1 MVNFTLSCEPIS
13 CLKMLWQDTRN
24 TTPFMSKQRS
34 QTFIIL
40 ILGALTMIGPFS
52 IDMYLPGFPAIAKD
66 LNTTIAEVQLSLAS
80 FFVGLS
86 LGQLFSGPI
95 TDRFGRKKPLYVGLG
110 LYMVASLAC
119 VFAPNVEMLIALRFV
134 QALGGSVGMVVA
146 RAVVRDLY
154 QPEEMAKIFSL
165 LMLVMGVAPIIA
177 PSLGGLLASSV
188 GWQAIFLTLTI
199 ISASILLG
207 MYLAL
212 PETKKPDPTISLK
225 PIPVLKDYFEIIKN
239 RQFITYVMVGGISG
253 AGMFAYISGSPFV
266 FIQLNHIPE
275 ATFGIIF
282 STNAFGLIMSGQL
295 NRLALRRF
303 STVQIIKF
311 VNVLQLAVG
320 VLLVFYAWTSWGGLP
335 MLIALIFLYMAML
348 GFLYPN
354 AGALAMSPFVR
365 NAGAASALMGSLHFV
380 VSAIS
385 AAIVSVFDN
394 GTALPM
400 CGVMASTSFL
410 VFLLMRFATKSD
422 AVFSTKKLIKEEEK
436 EAVVL

>member
-1 MVNFTLSCEPIS
+1 MSQPKS
-13 CLKMLWQDTRN
+13 
-24 TTPFMSKQRS
+24 TTY
-34 QTFIIL
+34 III

-52 IDMYLPGFPAIAKD
+52 IDMYLPGFPAIAVD
-66 LNTTIAEVQLSLAS
+66 LKTTIAEVQLSLAS
-80 FFVGLS
+80 FFIGLS

-110 LYMVASLAC
+110 LYMLASLAC
-119 VFAPNVEMLIALRFV
+119 VFAPNVETLIALRFV

-188 GWQAIFLTLTI
+188 GWQAIFLTLTF

-282 STNAFGLIMSGQL
+282 SANAFGLIMSGQL

-311 VNVLQLAVG
+311 VNALQLVFG
-320 VLLVFYAWTSWGGLP
+320 ILLVFYAWTSWGGLP

-354 AGALAMSPFVR
+354 AGALAMAPFVR

-385 AAIVSVFDN
+385 AGLVSAFDN

-400 CGVMASTSFL
+400 TGAMAICSLL
-410 VFLLMRFATKSD
+410 VFILLRIKKAPEKKSETISEV
-422 AVFSTKKLIKEEEK
+422 AHEK
-436 EAVVL
+436 EVLVS

>member
-1 MVNFTLSCEPIS
+1 
-13 CLKMLWQDTRN
+13 
-24 TTPFMSKQRS
+24 MSQPRS

-66 LNTTIAEVQLSLAS
+66 LRTTIAEVQLSLAS
-80 FFVGLS
+80 FFVGLA

-110 LYMVASLAC
+110 LYMLASLAC
-119 VFAPNVEMLIALRFV
+119 VFAPNVETLIALRFV
-134 QALGGSVGMVVA
+134 QALGGSVGMVVS

-154 QPEEMAKIFSL
+154 PPEEMAKIFSM

-177 PSLGGLLASSV
+177 PSLGGILVSSV
-188 GWQAIFLTLTI
+188 GWQSIFLSLTLFG
-199 ISASILLG
+199 ALALLG

-212 PETKKPDPTISLK
+212 PETKQPDATISLQ
-225 PIPVLKDYFEIIKN
+225 PVKVLIEYVEIIKN
-239 RQFITYVMVGGISG
+239 RQFLIYTMVSGFSG

-266 FIQLNHIPE
+266 FIELHRVPE

-282 STNAFGLIMSGQL
+282 SANAFGLIMSGQL

-303 STVQIIKF
+303 TTVQIVKF
-311 VNVLQLAVG
+311 VNALQLVFG
-320 VLLVFYAWTSWGGLP
+320 ILLVVYGFTFWGGLP
-335 MLIALIFLYMAML
+335 MLITLIFLYMSML

-354 AGALAMSPFVR
+354 SGALAMAPFSR
-365 NAGAASALMGSLHFV
+365 NAGAASALLGSLQFV
-380 VSAIS
+380 VSAIVAGLVS
-385 AAIVSVFDN
+385 AFDN

-400 CGVMASTSFL
+400 TGAMAICSLL
-410 VFLLMRFATKSD
+410 VFVLLRIGGKVDKRIEKRA
-422 AVFSTKKLIKEEEK
+422 AVEQEGV
-436 EAVVL
+436 VVLS